1 MSNEKEFMDHL
12 DANQPVSLTLEDF
25 LILSNGTDEEG
36 DPLSAGSIHIG
47 KISDGQNEPIGN
59 YEIPGGIYEILI
71 RDRFVQV
78 NIDFTRD
85 SRRGL
90 SLAKIAMKKYD
101 EVMNTQEDF
110 EKAVYVL
117 NMVIF
122 PLSLYGRLSLVLVN
136 PIMWVNG
143 ENPDDKT
150 MQRLV
155 LVFEKANCQFVSN
168 EEIDIISIR
177 ADIEREI
184 KQQYEQEEEAVLR
197 MQEARKEA
205 YEEAEKSAANEMIMN
220 LSGLKENDF
229 NERVEHEYQGR
240 IRFSGDEKKGIED
253 DKEGKDEDVR

>member
-1 MSNEKEFMDHL
+1 MSNEKEFMDQL
-12 DANQPVSLTLEDF
+12 DANQLVSLTLEDF
-25 LILSNGTDEEG
+25 LILSNGTDEEE

-47 KISDGQNEPIGN
+47 KISDGQNGPIGN

-155 LVFEKANCQFVSN
+155 LVFEKENCQFVSN
-168 EEIDIISIR
+168 EEINIMSIR

-184 KQQYEQEEEAVLR
+184 KHQYEQEEEVVLR
-197 MQEARKEA
+197 MQEAQKEA
-205 YEEAEKSAANEMIMN
+205 YEEAEKSAANNMIMN
-220 LSGLKENDF
+220 LSGLKENEF

-240 IRFSGDEKKGIED
+240 IRFSRDEKKGIED

>member
-1 MSNEKEFMDHL
+1 MSDEREFMDQL
-12 DANQPVSLTLEDF
+12 DADQPVSLTLEDF

-47 KISDGQNEPIGN
+47 KISDGKNESVGN
-59 YEIPGGIYEILI
+59 YEIIGGIYEILI
-71 RDRFVQV
+71 RDRFVQINV
-78 NIDFTRD
+78 DFPKD

-110 EKAVYVL
+110 EKAIYAL

-155 LVFEKANCQFVSN
+155 LVFEKGNCQFVTN

-184 KQQYEQEEEAVLR
+184 KQQYEQEEEAVLK
-197 MQEARKEA
+197 MQEAQKEA
-205 YEEAEKSAANEMIMN
+205 YEEAEKAAANEMIMN
-220 LSGLKENDF
+220 LSGLKDNEF
-229 NERVEHEYQGR
+229 KERVQHEYRGR
-240 IRFSGDEKKGIED
+240 IRFSGDEKNGIED
-253 DKEGKDEDVR
+253 DKERMDDDAQ